1 MAMPRYFFHVHSATP
16 SHDEVGEDLPDDET
30 AWRSATRFVGDAMR
44 DTDGTFRPGQDWS
57 VEVTNEAR
65 KPIYFITI
73 GSRKLA

>member
-1 MAMPRYFFHVHSATP
+1 MPKYFFHVHSAKP

-30 AWRSATRFVGDAMR
+30 AWRAATRFAGEVMR
-44 DTDGTFRPGQDWS
+44 DINGKFRPGQDWS
-57 VEVTNEAR
+57 LEVMNEAR